1 MAKFHINKHG
11 VPAPCRAKSGNCPL
25 GGEETH
31 FNTKE
36 EAQKSLDEK
45 NKKLFGLMPEEKS
58 GYSHRNEQLDKL
70 ATPEEKMN
78 YVVQDFSKNV
88 LNEDKIDEAGAHM
101 SGEARNEQYE
111 QSSFY
116 HLAAEYL
123 LYDKAKQGDNAE
135 IVAEGDSDR
144 INELFLRHYEAGV
157 AWDDMEFYAEVDG
170 EVFDFPYKYYS
181 FDPTMEYGEEAV
193 REIFEYNKKPTV
205 NINDFSSKEEFE
217 AYTKEYKNSYETF
230 KSTFENQLK
239 SFKEIAQAQKN
250 VVELVENSWRE
261 AQNYV
266 DWNKISPDAKKE
278 FIQKT
283 FADFISN

>member
-31 FNTKE
+31 FNTRE
-36 EAQKSLDEK
+36 EAQKSLDKK
-45 NKKLFGLMPEEKS
+45 NKELFGLMPEEKS
-58 GYSHRNEQLDKL
+58 GYSYRNEQLDKL
-70 ATPEEKMN
+70 ATTEEKMN

-88 LNEDKIDEAGAHM
+88 LNKKKVDQAGAHM
-101 SGEARNEQYE
+101 SREARMEQYE

-116 HLAAEYL
+116 HLAAEPL
-123 LYDKAKQGDNAE
+123 LYAKVKQGDNAE
-135 IVAEGDSDR
+135 IVEEGDSDR
-144 INELFLRHYEAGV
+144 INEIFLEHYEDG
-157 AWDDMEFYAEVDG
+157 AWVNLEFYAESDG
-170 EVFDFPYKYYS
+170 EVLDFPYKYGS
-181 FDPTMEYGEEAV
+181 FDPTMEYGEEAT
-193 REIFEYNKKPTV
+193 REIFRYNKGRPVT
-205 NINDFSSKEEFE
+205 INDFPSKEAFD
-217 AYTKEYKNSYETF
+217 EYVEEYENLYETF

-283 FADFISN
+283 FAEFISN

>member
-1 MAKFHINKHG
+1 MSKFHINKHG
-11 VPAPCRAKSGNCPL
+11 VPAPCKAKAGNCPL

-31 FNTKE
+31 FNTRE

-45 NKKLFGLMPEEKS
+45 NKKLFGLIPEEKS
-58 GYSHRNEQLDKL
+58 GYAYRNEQLDKF

-88 LNEDKIDEAGAHM
+88 LNKKKVDEAGAHM

-116 HLAAEYL
+116 YLAAEPL
-123 LYDKAKQGDNAE
+123 LYDKFEQGDNAE
-135 IVAEGDSDR
+135 VVKEGDSDR
-144 INELFLRHYEAGV
+144 INELFLEHYEDGR
-157 AWDDMEFYAEVDG
+157 WEYLELYAEVDG
-170 EVFDFPYKYYS
+170 ESFDFPYEYRSY
-181 FDPTMEYGEEAV
+181 DPTKEYGEKELY
-193 REIFEYNKKPTV
+193 EIFEYNKNSPK
-205 NINDFSSKEEFE
+205 NISNFSSKEEFD
-217 AYTKEYKNSYETF
+217 AYIEEYNNSYDKF
-230 KSTFENQLK
+230 KVGLENQLK
-239 SFKEIAQAQKN
+239 SLKEITQAQKN

-278 FIQKT
+278 FIKKT
-283 FADFISN
+283 FEDFSLD